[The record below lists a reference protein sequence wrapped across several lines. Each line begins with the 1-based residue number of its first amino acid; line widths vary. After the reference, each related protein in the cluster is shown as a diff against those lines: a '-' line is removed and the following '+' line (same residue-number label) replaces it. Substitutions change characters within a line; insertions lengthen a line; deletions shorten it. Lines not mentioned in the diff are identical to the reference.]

1 MEYEVVC
8 GIETHI
14 ELATNTKIFCGCITA
29 FGGEPNTHCCPVCTG
44 QPGALPV
51 LNRKVVEY
59 AIRAGL
65 AVHCSINQNSHMD
78 RKNYYYPDL
87 PKAYQISQN
96 DMPLCIN
103 GYIELDSGKRIR
115 IAHIHIE
122 EDAGK
127 LIHEKEYT
135 YIDYNRAGVPL
146 IEIVSEP
153 DISSPE
159 EAKEYAEK
167 LQLIMRYVGISD
179 CKMQEGSMRC
189 DVNLSLREKGSER
202 WGIRTETKNMN
213 SLNFIYRAMQCEI
226 ERQRDILESG
236 GRIIQQTMRYDD
248 AKNTIAPMRE
258 KENSDDYRYFPD
270 PDILPFCISD
280 EELLRLKESVPEL
293 PFEKLERYVREW
305 NVPEATAR
313 LLYRYRKIC
322 DFFEEAVAKGASARN
337 SANLITGTIFATFAS
352 EEEKEDFYIPTT
364 ASQFAELVCL
374 LDKKQISFQVAQDV
388 LKKMLKSGSAVREF
402 VSDDNPAGI
411 ADEELKTLCEAA
423 IAANAKAA
431 ADIQAGRLKAM
442 NALKGFVMKQ
452 TKGRADATK
461 VERMICELLK
471 Q

>member
-1 MEYEVVC
+1 MSFGKNLCYYRKQINITQE
-8 GIETHI
+8 
-14 ELATNTKIFCGCITA
+14 ELAERLYVTRQTVSRWETDSVF
-29 FGGEPNTHCCPVCTG
+29 PD
-44 QPGALPV
+44 
-51 LNRKVVEY
+51 VET
-59 AIRAGL
+59 IIKL
-65 AVHCSINQNSHMD
+65 CDMFDCSMDTLVRGDAENEIND
-78 RKNYYYPDL
+78 
-87 PKAYQISQN
+87 
-96 DMPLCIN
+96 
-103 GYIELDSGKRIR
+103 
-115 IAHIHIE
+115 
-122 EDAGK
+122 
-127 LIHEKEYT
+127 
-135 YIDYNRAGVPL
+135 
-146 IEIVSEP
+146 
-153 DISSPE
+153 
-159 EAKEYAEK
+159 
-167 LQLIMRYVGISD
+167 
-179 CKMQEGSMRC
+179 
-189 DVNLSLREKGSER
+189 
-202 WGIRTETKNMN
+202 
-213 SLNFIYRAMQCEI
+213 
-226 ERQRDILESG
+226 
-236 GRIIQQTMRYDD
+236 
-248 AKNTIAPMRE
+248 E

-293 PFEKLERYVREW
+293 PFEKLEKYVHEW

-337 SANLITGTIFATFAS
+337 SANLITGTIFVTFAS

-452 TKGRADATK
+452 TKGRADAAK